1 VPVLS
6 VLEKLRIDSAN
17 SAVLNAD
24 LDEKK
29 RKRASSI
36 DILIESSLYLSMTS
50 RDSLSSGDEAEAEIN
65 VERSQYDPVKKEAQ
79 GTYGDG
85 PLYATSANYQN
96 HAPFS
101 ISIPS
106 FSARSHSPTASD
118 ESLTV
123 TSTESRSLNI
133 SDSDA
138 DSSVFDDTLCV
149 MATAAIAA
157 QRALSETYSQP
168 YTNEDSVAHPALS
181 GATGYTEALEPLPRT
196 RRSNR
201 PRASTFSVSS
211 SNSNSNSQSLFDTE
225 AERTPLGMITWL
237 ASLAD
242 DDFVAAKMLA
252 EFGNKKINSSDSL
265 SEVKTDSIPK
275 YQGTRSKDPMYSLP
289 VRDHRRGGESMEP
302 PTQRRRRANSVI
314 EVNRSAVFP
323 VPLTS

>member
-1 VPVLS
+1 MPVLS

-17 SAVLNAD
+17 SAVLSAD

-50 RDSLSSGDEAEAEIN
+50 RDSLSSGDEAESESAE
-65 VERSQYDPVKKEAQ
+65 RLQYDSVTKEAQ
-79 GTYGDG
+79 STYGNG

-101 ISIPS
+101 ISMPS
-106 FSARSHSPTASD
+106 FPSMRSHSPTASD

-123 TSTESRSLNI
+123 TSTESRSVNI

-138 DSSVFDDTLCV
+138 DSSVFDDTLSV
-149 MATAAIAA
+149 MATAAVAA
-157 QRALSETYSQP
+157 QKALSETYSPP
-168 YTNEDSVAHPALS
+168 YGHEDSIVHPALS
-181 GATGYTEALEPLPRT
+181 GTTGYTEAVESLPRT

-211 SNSNSNSQSLFDTE
+211 SHSNSNSQSLFDTE

-237 ASLAD
+237 ASLED

-252 EFGNKKINSSDSL
+252 EFGNKKINSNDSL
-265 SEVKTDSIPK
+265 SGVKTDAIPK
-275 YQGTRSKDPMYSLP
+275 YQGTRSKDPLYSLP
-289 VRDHRRGGESMEP
+289 VKDHRRSGESMEP

-314 EVNRSAVFP
+314 EV
-323 VPLTS
+323 

>member
-1 VPVLS
+1 MPVLS
-6 VLEKLRIDSAN
+6 VLEKLRIDYAN
-17 SAVLNAD
+17 SAVLSAD

-50 RDSLSSGDEAEAEIN
+50 RDSLSSGDEAESEIK
-65 VERSQYDPVKKEAQ
+65 VEHSQYEPVKKEAQ
-79 GTYGDG
+79 GTYVES

-101 ISIPS
+101 ISIPCFPS
-106 FSARSHSPTASD
+106 MRSHSPTASD
-118 ESLTV
+118 ESLTA
-123 TSTESRSLNI
+123 TSTESRSVNI

-138 DSSVFDDTLCV
+138 DSSIFDDTLSV
-149 MATAAIAA
+149 MATAALAA
-157 QRALSETYSQP
+157 QKALSETYSQQ
-168 YTNEDSVAHPALS
+168 YTHEDNVVHPALS
-181 GATGYTEALEPLPRT
+181 GTTGYTEALEPLPRT

-211 SNSNSNSQSLFDTE
+211 SHSNSNSQSLFDTE

-237 ASLAD
+237 ASLED

-252 EFGNKKINSSDSL
+252 EFGNKKVNSSFSDAL
-265 SEVKTDSIPK
+265 SEVKTDAIPK
-275 YQGTRSKDPMYSLP
+275 YQGTRSKDPLYSLP
-289 VRDHRRGGESMEP
+289 VRDHRRGGDSMEP

-314 EVNRSAVFP
+314 EVSGMNIAS
-323 VPLTS
+323 

>member
-17 SAVLNAD
+17 SAVLSAD

-50 RDSLSSGDEAEAEIN
+50 RDSLSSGDEAEAEIK
-65 VERSQYDPVKKEAQ
+65 VERLQYESVKKEAQ
-79 GTYGDG
+79 GTYCDV

-106 FSARSHSPTASD
+106 FPSVRSHSPTASD

-138 DSSVFDDTLCV
+138 DSSVFDDTLSV

-168 YTNEDSVAHPALS
+168 YTHEDSIVHPALT
-181 GATGYTEALEPLPRT
+181 GAAGYTEAVEPLPRT

-211 SNSNSNSQSLFDTE
+211 SHSNSNSQSLFDTE

-237 ASLAD
+237 ASLED

-252 EFGNKKINSSDSL
+252 EFGNKKVNSSDSL
-265 SEVKTDSIPK
+265 SEIKTDSIPK
-275 YQGTRSKDPMYSLP
+275 YQGTRSKDPLYSLP

-314 EVNRSAVFP
+314 EVILFLLFLV
-323 VPLTS
+323 V